1 MGGARERTPLGAS
14 CRYCDSNDTWIEM
27 RLETKPPGTHS
38 LAGVGTKLA
47 ATEWPYAVCDG
58 CGHTS
63 RGQQD

>member
-1 MGGARERTPLGAS
+1 
-14 CRYCDSNDTWIEM
+14 M

-47 ATEWPYAVCDG
+47 ATEWPYAVCGG